1 MAQDE
6 ADVNRTYSIVL
17 FSVLA
22 AVLVA
27 APLGLSETKP
37 GGAVEAGVR
46 RTGSAPLT
54 LRDRI
59 TTRTFPSVFQA
70 WNAADNLKGEDAWAT
85 VARHD
90 LVFHGPGFLGLRWE
104 GQFTGLARG
113 FAKESIAPARKLRAE
128 LLRKNPN
135 LILLAEIRYR
145 DAHRSYLP
153 EGHSWWKRRD
163 GRLVMGW
170 EEGGYVQLD
179 FANPEFRQQVALQAK
194 AVVDSGAFDGVMLDW
209 WDDDEDRIALVKAV
223 RAAVGDEALILVNA
237 NDRKTPRTAAFVNG
251 YFMECYK
258 SKTAE
263 DWRQIADTLQWAE
276 KNLREPR
283 VNCVETWFHSSRRD
297 LGLMRAT
304 TALALTLSDGYCL
317 FSDPNP
323 LPTPDHLHDWYD
335 FWAKSLGRPLAKG
348 FRREDGSFQ
357 RAFERGSV
365 LYNPMGNKPATVTF
379 AQPHKRV
386 STGEG
391 ATSFIVQPCDGD
403 LFLLSDGR

>member
-6 ADVNRTYSIVL
+6 ADMNRTHSIGL
-17 FSVLA
+17 FSLLA
-22 AVLVA
+22 SALVVV
-27 APLGLSETKP
+27 PLCMSETKTSE
-37 GGAVEAGVR
+37 AVEVGVT
-46 RTGSAPLT
+46 RTDFAPLT
-54 LRDRI
+54 LKDRI

-70 WNAADNLKGEDAWAT
+70 WNPADNLKVEDGWTT
-85 VARHD
+85 VTRHD
-90 LVFHGPGFLGLRWE
+90 LVFHVPGFLGLRWE
-104 GQFTGLARG
+104 GQFNGLSRG
-113 FAKESIAPARKLRAE
+113 FAKESVPPAGKLRAE

-153 EGHSWWKRRD
+153 EGHSWWKRQD

-170 EEGGYVQLD
+170 EEGGYIQLD
-179 FANPEFRQQVALQAK
+179 FANPEVQKQVALQAK
-194 AVVDSGAFDGVMLDW
+194 AVVDTGVFDGVMLDW
-209 WDDDEDRIALVKAV
+209 WDDDEDRIALVMAV
-223 RAAVGDEALILVNA
+223 RAAVGDKTLILVNA
-237 NDRKTPRTAAFVNG
+237 NDRKTPKTAAFVNG

-283 VNCVETWFHSSRRD
+283 INCVETWFHSSRRD
-297 LGLMRAT
+297 LSLMRAT
-304 TALALTLSDGYCL
+304 TTLALTLSDGYCL

-335 FWAKSLGRPLAKG
+335 FWNKSLGRPVAKG

-365 LYNPMGNKPATVTF
+365 VYNPMGNKPTTVKF
-379 AQPHKRV
+379 AEPHKRV

-391 ATSFIVQPCDGD
+391 ATSFIVQPRDGD
-403 LFLLSDGR
+403 LFLPSDGK